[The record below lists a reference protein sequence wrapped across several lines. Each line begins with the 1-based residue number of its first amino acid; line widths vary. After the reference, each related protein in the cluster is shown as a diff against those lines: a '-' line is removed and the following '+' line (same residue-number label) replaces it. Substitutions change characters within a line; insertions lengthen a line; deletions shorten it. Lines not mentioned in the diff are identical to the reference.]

1 MQTSLWVEKNMKNMY
16 YERQYHQEN
25 LSEDNSRFVLSIFEV
40 INGQILT

>member
-1 MQTSLWVEKNMKNMY
+1 MKNVY
-16 YERQYHQEN
+16 YERQYYQEN

>member
-1 MQTSLWVEKNMKNMY
+1 MKNVY

-40 INGQILT
+40 INGKILT